1 MEEGEPV
8 GSGEHVHEGAFEHA
22 LVTLD
27 ETTLLRGR
35 PGEPRPRAH
44 GREIARSDH
53 GGSRDLVVHFAEEA
67 RVIPLLNGG
76 GGIGRSGREAD
87 EERVAARLLDFRAQ
101 EVEDQRP
108 MIEEVMALVEDD
120 GAHARADEPVDEGQ
134 RPRVQG
140 LLENPRIEGAEV
152 LPDRVRP

>member
-1 MEEGEPV
+1 
-8 GSGEHVHEGAFEHA
+8 
-22 LVTLD
+22 
-27 ETTLLRGR
+27 
-35 PGEPRPRAH
+35 
-44 GREIARSDH
+44 
-53 GGSRDLVVHFAEEA
+53 
-67 RVIPLLNGG
+67 
-76 GGIGRSGREAD
+76 
-87 EERVAARLLDFRAQ
+87 
-101 EVEDQRP
+101 